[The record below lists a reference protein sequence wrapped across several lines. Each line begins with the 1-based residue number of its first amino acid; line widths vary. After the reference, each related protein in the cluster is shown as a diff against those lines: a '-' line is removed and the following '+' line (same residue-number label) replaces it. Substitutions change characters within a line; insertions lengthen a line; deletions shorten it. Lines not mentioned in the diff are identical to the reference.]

1 MGGETVSH
9 FICIMLNG
17 LFISPQAVA
26 VAAGVGAAAGCTST
40 IAIEALA
47 GNCED
52 VLCMDLHNFS

>member
-1 MGGETVSH
+1 
-9 FICIMLNG
+9 MLNG